1 MCIITPIVFLYTAAP
16 SSSNTDQ
23 QDSYEH
29 PSGGPSRQGPTEPH
43 LSPMDSILQREAH
56 PVAHL
61 EGWWGAG
68 VSSQDWD
75 WGQAGRR
82 FGRSSNDVTNGG
94 LRLRRKSVV
103 VMVVI
108 GTGPAS

>member
-1 MCIITPIVFLYTAAP
+1 MCIITLIVFLYTVAP
-16 SSSNTDQ
+16 SSSDTDQ
-23 QDSYEH
+23 QDSYKH

-43 LSPMDSILQREAH
+43 LSPMDSILQGEAH
-56 PVAHL
+56 SVAHL
-61 EGWWGAG
+61 EGRWGAG

-82 FGRSSNDVTNGG
+82 FSRSSNDVTNGG
-94 LRLRRKSVV
+94 LRLKSVV